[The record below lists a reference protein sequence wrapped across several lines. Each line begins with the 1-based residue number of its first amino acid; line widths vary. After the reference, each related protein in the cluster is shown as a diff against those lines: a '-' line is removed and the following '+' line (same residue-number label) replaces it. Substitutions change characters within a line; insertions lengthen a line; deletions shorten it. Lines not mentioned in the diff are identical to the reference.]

1 MLIIVAAGH
10 PVMLT
15 SNFALVLVRVT
26 VAVPVHVD
34 SASVMGGFSFD
45 ALSSALNVFVG
56 VGEGDGVGEAVGVGV
71 GVGVGLGA
79 AAVPPQA
86 ATKIAAAAIPA
97 NTRIFP
103 LLLRGPRSIRP
114 AARFG

>member
-1 MLIIVAAGH
+1 MLIIVVAGQ

-71 GVGVGLGA
+71 GVGLGA

>member
-71 GVGVGLGA
+71 GVGLGA